1 MTILDGIANPHTF
14 SLSRTMSA
22 VFARSALRAQV
33 LGRSG
38 LHSSAVA
45 RSAAKEADGSVR
57 PPVDQDAFED

>member
-1 MTILDGIANPHTF
+1 
-14 SLSRTMSA
+14 MSA